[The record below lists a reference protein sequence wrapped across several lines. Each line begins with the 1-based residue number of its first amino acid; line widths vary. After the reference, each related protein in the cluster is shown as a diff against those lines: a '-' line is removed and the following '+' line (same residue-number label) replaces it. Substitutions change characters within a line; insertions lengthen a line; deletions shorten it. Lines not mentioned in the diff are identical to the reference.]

1 MVCDTSEFKTRI
13 FLSMENVD
21 LALILIWLGFII
33 QFGVF
38 FPFKNEFLYLIV
50 IPQSSILM
58 VRGYNDFTH
67 LSTSIHAW
75 PLLTHTQN
83 LCQ

>member
-21 LALILIWLGFII
+21 LALILIWFGFII
-33 QFGVF
+33 QFAF
-38 FPFKNEFLYLIV
+38 FFRLENEFLYLIV
-50 IPQSSILM
+50 IPQSSILT

-67 LSTSIHAW
+67 LRY
-75 PLLTHTQN
+75 
-83 LCQ
+83 